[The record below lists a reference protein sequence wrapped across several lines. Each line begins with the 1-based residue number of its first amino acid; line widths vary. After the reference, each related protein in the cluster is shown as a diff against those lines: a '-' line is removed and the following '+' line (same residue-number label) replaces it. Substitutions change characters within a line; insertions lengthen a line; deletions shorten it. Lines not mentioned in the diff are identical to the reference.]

1 MVEGAEERR
10 EKTRFNVSI
19 GASCTVGIF
28 ACSSTYCVL
37 AKGGMGYHPEE
48 SGAKPISI
56 C

>member
-10 EKTRFNVSI
+10 EKTKFYVSI
-19 GASCTVGIF
+19 GANCTVGTF
-28 ACSSTYCVL
+28 ACSSYRVL
-37 AKGGMGYHPEE
+37 AKDGIGYHPEE